1 MFIMLAIFL
10 AFVVLSVPIAFSM
23 IASSMIYLIFVQP
36 MDLML
41 VAQKIQE
48 GLNKFSLLAVPFF
61 LILGQLMQSTGVT
74 ERFIKLASAL
84 VGHIRGGLAHVN
96 IVTSMLMAGIQGS
109 SVADTAAL
117 GSILIPTMVRN
128 GYSKAFSAVVTAA
141 SSTVGP
147 IIPPSILMVIY
158 GAMGNVSIGRVFLG
172 GAIPGGI
179 MGLYLIITTYIIAR
193 RRGYGVV
200 KRGINFRE
208 IYHAVIGA
216 FWPLMVPA
224 IIVGGIL
231 GGIFTATESGAVA
244 LLYLIITASLKIG
257 GMRFNIKSYIHA
269 MNETIN
275 IMGSVLFIVA
285 GAWLFGWILNAIKV
299 GDTLISFLM
308 SISSNPIVILLMI
321 NVLFLIL
328 GCFIETIALLILLTP
343 IFVPVMH
350 TLGIN
355 PVHFGV
361 MIILNLVI
369 GLITPPV
376 GISMLVGSSI
386 AQIDIEEFAKESWPF
401 LIALFLV
408 LLILI
413 FFPQITMYL
422 PDLLLPER

>member
-1 MFIMLAIFL
+1 
-10 AFVVLSVPIAFSM
+10 
-23 IASSMIYLIFVQP
+23 
-36 MDLML
+36 
-41 VAQKIQE
+41 
-48 GLNKFSLLAVPFF
+48 
-61 LILGQLMQSTGVT
+61 
-74 ERFIKLASAL
+74 
-84 VGHIRGGLAHVN
+84 
-96 IVTSMLMAGIQGS
+96 MLMAGIQGS

-158 GAMGNVSIGRVFLG
+158 GAMGNVSIGRVFLA

-179 MGLYLIITTYIIAR
+179 MGVYLIITTYIIAR
-193 RRGYGVV
+193 KRNYGVV
-200 KRGINFRE
+200 ESGVSFHQIFE
-208 IYHAVIGA
+208 AAIGA

-231 GGIFTATESGAVA
+231 GGVFTATESGAVA
-244 LLYLIITASLKIG
+244 LLYLVIAASFKIG
-257 GMRFNIKSYIHA
+257 GMKFSIKSYIHA

-299 GDTLISFLM
+299 GNTLISFLM
-308 SISSNPIVILLMI
+308 SISSNTIVILLMI
-321 NVLFLIL
+321 NILFLLL

-343 IFVPVMH
+343 IFVPIMH
-350 TLGIN
+350 TLGIS

-361 MIILNLVI
+361 MMILNLVI

-386 AQIDIEEFAKESWPF
+386 AQIDIEEFVRESWPF

-408 LLILI
+408 LLLLV
-413 FFPQITMYL
+413 FFPQITIYL
-422 PDLLLPER
+422 PDLLLPAR